1 MLIGGLSLLFIA
13 NVFPMS
19 VAQQQTNSTTTS
31 ASEPFWT
38 KGAPMPTPRTEVAAT
53 ILGDNVYVIGG
64 FDRTVR

>member
-1 MLIGGLSLLFIA
+1 
-13 NVFPMS
+13 MS